1 LSDTELLERVADRD
15 PEAFRELMER
25 FAGPVTNVAARF
37 LDNRADAEEI
47 AQEVFLRL
55 YQHPPHLTPSAK
67 LFTWLYRVTVNLC
80 LDSLRRRRRTP
91 ETLSLQ
97 WPAGSEEE
105 GEPLGAKIPQQGVS
119 TPREKLAASELALA
133 VRRIVASL
141 PAPLRAPLVLSTV
154 EELSHAEIAEI
165 LQISSKA
172 VEHRLAR
179 ARSLLKSRLTPYL

>member
-1 LSDTELLERVADRD
+1 MSDFELLERVADRD

-37 LDNRADAEEI
+37 LDNRADAEEV

-55 YQHPPHLTPSAK
+55 YQNPPQLAPSAK

-105 GEPLGAKIPQQGVS
+105 GEPLSGKIPQQGVS

-141 PAPLRAPLVLSTV
+141 PAPLRAPLVLSTF
-154 EELSHAEIAEI
+154 EELSHTEIAEI
-165 LQISSKA
+165 LSLSPKA
-172 VEHRLAR
+172 VERRLAR
-179 ARSLLKSRLTPYL
+179 ARSLLKSRLQPYL